1 MAADSARAEAARAF
15 EAARAEK
22 LAARDREEKS
32 LTSQEREE
40 EKALENVFALLLDI
54 KKQRDAERGSSWR
67 PMTRDCSR
75 ICAATC
81 RRYACACARA
91 HVHMFA

>member
-40 EKALENVFALLLDI
+40 EKALENVFALLLDLSLI
-54 KKQRDAERGSSWR
+54 H
-67 PMTRDCSR
+67 
-75 ICAATC
+75 I
-81 RRYACACARA
+81 
-91 HVHMFA
+91 